1 MHAKFHLPRCNRA
14 WDLRWERGVEST
26 WYTSLKHP
34 MVLGVKRIRNSVI
47 FSLKIL
53 AKISIF
59 IYKPFQHVI
68 IEIKEERTTNI
79 NYEWN
84 YLALSSY
91 TIKWSIYYF
100 ILTSAE
106 PGDFLCLILDKIT
119 WHFVLWRCF
128 EVTTCVS
135 NKGPNRVLFNLCH
148 HRMISAW
155 SADKRIYN
163 I

>member
-1 MHAKFHLPRCNRA
+1 MVASQKSLTLNCTAHNTISLIDLENYQHSYLLIEKLLGDFYFH
-14 WDLRWERGVEST
+14 
-26 WYTSLKHP
+26 
-34 MVLGVKRIRNSVI
+34 
-47 FSLKIL
+47 
-53 AKISIF
+53 F

-155 SADKRIYN
+155 SADNIFMLWIYN